1 METLTLVQTGKRN
14 PLPLVLFDGPEGSYW
29 SKWLKFCEEEL
40 LVQGFISETDFNIF
54 DLVDSVDEAIEKID
68 RFYFRYHSLRYVQG
82 QLVIR
87 LNSALD
93 RQKVKE
99 LNKSFSD
106 ILTPK
111 GGIRLSGP
119 LPIEE
124 DEPEIAH
131 LSRLILDF
139 NKRDFGRLKTL
150 IDEINHT

>member
-14 PLPLVLFDGPEGSYW
+14 PLPLVLFDRPEGSYW
-29 SKWLKFCEEEL
+29 STWLKFCKEEL
-40 LVQGFISETDFNIF
+40 LGQGFISETDFNLF
-54 DLVDSVDEAIEKID
+54 DLVDSVDEAVEKID

-93 RQKVKE
+93 QQKVKE
-99 LNKSFSD
+99 LKESFSD
-106 ILTPK
+106 ILTSK
-111 GGIRLSGP
+111 GDLLLSGP

-131 LSRLILDF
+131 LPRLILDF
-139 NKRDFGRLKTL
+139 NKKDFGRLKNL
-150 IDEINHT
+150 IDEINNA